1 MGPIAIGFLGHCGYH
16 AQALTSRVH
25 HMADPASSKNAP
37 GLELEQLIA
46 CHECDLLMRKPVTK
60 AGDKVECPRC
70 GYELYTHRTQVVR
83 RSLALVMAALL
94 LYVPA
99 NFLPI
104 MQLNLLGQVT
114 EDTVWSGV
122 LGLYNNGMQ
131 GIAVMVFLCSM
142 AVPLLKLLCQ
152 FAVLLSI
159 RFDLGRSY
167 GLLLYRIYHHMREW
181 GMLEVYL
188 MGILVAIVK
197 LVDLADLSIGLG
209 LFCFIAL
216 ILLQVWLE
224 VTMSPHQIWEALSGE
239 DEHACD

>member
-1 MGPIAIGFLGHCGYH
+1 MSDSATEQRLTTLPLE
-16 AQALTSRVH
+16 ALV
-25 HMADPASSKNAP
+25 
-37 GLELEQLIA
+37 A
-46 CHECDLLMRKPVTK
+46 CHECDLLMHKPSL
-60 AGDKVECPRC
+60 GDGESAECPRC
-70 GYELYTHRTQVVR
+70 GYELFRHRHRVIR
-83 RSLALVMAALL
+83 RSLALVIAALL

-104 MQLNLLGQVT
+104 MHLNLLGQTT

-122 LGLYNNGMQ
+122 LGLYDSGMQ
-131 GIAVMVFLCSM
+131 GIALVVFLSSM

-152 FAVLLSI
+152 LLVLLSI
-159 RFDLGRSY
+159 RLEYGRSY

-197 LVDLADLSIGLG
+197 LMDLADLSLGLG
-209 LFCFIAL
+209 LFCFVAL
-216 ILLQVWLE
+216 LLVQVWLE

-239 DEHACD
+239 DTHAGD